1 MTDALAADAQPAD
14 TGTTR
19 LTIADGIATILFD
32 RPQAR
37 NAMTW
42 RMYEELYAACREI
55 TVRAGE
61 VKVAVLRGV
70 GGRAFVAG
78 TDIEQFRT
86 FTADDAVAYE
96 EKVEACVAALE
107 AIPVPTLA
115 VVEGWAV
122 GGGFAIANACDLR
135 IATPGSRFGV
145 PIARTLGNGLS
156 ASNLR
161 RLQATLGLGMVKRML
176 LLAEMPVAEAM
187 PAGYVEVVSS
197 EALDGHLAEVCARL
211 AGHAPLTMQATKDA
225 LNRLA
230 LEAAPPDEDLIRLV
244 YGSAD
249 FKEGI
254 AAFTAKRPP
263 DWQGR

>member
-1 MTDALAADAQPAD
+1 MSSSPSPTETDAGATRLVIADA
-14 TGTTR
+14 
-19 LTIADGIATILFD
+19 IATITFD
-32 RPQAR
+32 RPAAR

-42 RMYEELYAACREI
+42 AMYEGLYAACGAI
-55 TVRAGE
+55 TARATDLRA
-61 VKVAVLRGV
+61 VVLRGA

-96 EKVEACVAALE
+96 ANVETYVAALE
-107 AIPVPTLA
+107 AIPVPTIA

-135 IATPGSRFGV
+135 IATPGARFGV

-156 ASNLR
+156 AANLR
-161 RLQATLGLGMVKRML
+161 RLCATLGLGMVKRML
-176 LLAEMPVAEAM
+176 LLAEMPTAEAM
-187 PAGYVEVVSS
+187 PSGYLEIVSA
-197 EALDGHLAEVCARL
+197 EALDAHVAEVCGRLKGEAPLTLRATKEALARL
-211 AGHAPLTMQATKDA
+211 ATDAT
-225 LNRLA
+225 
-230 LEAAPPDEDLIRLV
+230 PPDEDLIRMV

-263 DWQGR
+263 AWSGR

>member
-1 MTDALAADAQPAD
+1 MTDATPAD

-19 LTIADGIATILFD
+19 LTITDGIATLTFD
-32 RPQAR
+32 RPHAR

-42 RMYEELYAACREI
+42 RMYEELYAGCREI
-55 TVRAGE
+55 AARAGE
-61 VKVAVLRGV
+61 VKVAVLRGA
-70 GGRAFVAG
+70 GGKAFVAG
-78 TDIEQFRT
+78 TDIEQFRH

-96 EKVEACVAALE
+96 DKVELYVAALE

-156 ASNLR
+156 AANLK

-176 LLAEMPVAEAM
+176 LLAEMPTAEAM
-187 PAGYVEVVSS
+187 PAGYLEVVGA
-197 EALDGHLAEVCARL
+197 EALDAHLAEVCGRL
-211 AGHAPLTMQATKDA
+211 KGHAPLTMRATKEA
-225 LNRLA
+225 MGRLA
-230 LEAAPPDEDLIRLV
+230 LEASPPDEDLIRLV

-263 DWQGR
+263 EWTGR